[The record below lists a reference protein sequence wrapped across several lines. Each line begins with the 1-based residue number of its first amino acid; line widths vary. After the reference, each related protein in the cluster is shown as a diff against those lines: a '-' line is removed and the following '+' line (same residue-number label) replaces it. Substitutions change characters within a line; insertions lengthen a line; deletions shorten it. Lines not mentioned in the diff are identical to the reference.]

1 MAAIESLRALADEME
16 ADTLTPY
23 IVFMQKS
30 VGLSVQEVTDAI
42 ELFEKRSLEMTEYID
57 NLEKAM
63 LTAVAQDSGSKD
75 YQMKFEAAR
84 REIVTAC
91 TEHIAKF
98 NIVMISLK
106 RYHQSEPGFQT
117 DEFFN
122 FVKSKVA
129 AFRPIYFKY
138 FKMVE
143 VDITMAILGTE
154 IYFEAGS

>member
-1 MAAIESLRALADEME
+1 
-16 ADTLTPY
+16 
-23 IVFMQKS
+23 
-30 VGLSVQEVTDAI
+30 
-42 ELFEKRSLEMTEYID
+42 
-57 NLEKAM
+57 M

-75 YQMKFEAAR
+75 YQLKFEAAR
-84 REIVTAC
+84 KEIVHAC

-117 DEFFN
+117 DQFFN
-122 FVKSKVA
+122 FVKSKVT

-143 VDITMAILGTE
+143 VDITMGILGTE
-154 IYFEAGS
+154 IYFEAGTQVDSAQYLMRQFARIPVVNNFVLYEMLDVFGDLIPEIPEFKEQIKEFH